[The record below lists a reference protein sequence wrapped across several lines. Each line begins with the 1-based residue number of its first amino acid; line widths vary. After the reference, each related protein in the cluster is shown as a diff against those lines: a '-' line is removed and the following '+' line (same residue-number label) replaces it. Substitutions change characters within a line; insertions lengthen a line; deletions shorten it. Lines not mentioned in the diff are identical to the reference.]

1 MNKAI
6 GLEGSISLNK
16 LILLNHF
23 YWVKGIALFHAIL
36 LDEIKNF
43 EICKTYVAS
52 SYAFLQNICNVLVCK
67 CGRVFMQM
75 CLTECIIL

>member
-36 LDEIKNF
+36 LAEIKHF